1 MHDGV
6 MTSNLDTKNS
16 SRGDKARA
24 KKYLVEFLPAML
36 AYVVVLLL
44 VVVFGDLTS
53 NKPSRIIWALL
64 PIVPLVAVVWAVVRH
79 LHRIDQFQSQ
89 LMYQSLSI
97 GFVGAV
103 AAAVTIGFLE
113 IAKVNVP
120 LAGWMIFA
128 AGMLSWVLGNAILLQ
143 RKS

>member
-1 MHDGV
+1 MHDGF
-6 MTSNLDTKNS
+6 MTSNLDTKTAS
-16 SRGDKARA
+16 HGDKARA
-24 KKYLVEFLPAML
+24 KKYLFEFLPAML
-36 AYVVVLLL
+36 AYAVVLVL
-44 VVVFGDLTS
+44 VLIFGDLTG

-64 PIVPLVAVVWAVVRH
+64 PILPLIAVVWAVVRH

-89 LMYQSLSI
+89 LMYQGLSI

-113 IAKVNVP
+113 VAKVNVP
-120 LAGWMIFA
+120 LAGWIIFGT
-128 AGMLSWVLGNAILLQ
+128 GMLSWVLGNAILLQ

>member
-1 MHDGV
+1 

>member
-1 MHDGV
+1 

-44 VVVFGDLTS
+44 VLVFGDLTS

-89 LMYQSLSI
+89 LMYRGLSI

-113 IAKVNVP
+113 IAKVNV
-120 LAGWMIFA
+120 
-128 AGMLSWVLGNAILLQ
+128 
-143 RKS
+143 